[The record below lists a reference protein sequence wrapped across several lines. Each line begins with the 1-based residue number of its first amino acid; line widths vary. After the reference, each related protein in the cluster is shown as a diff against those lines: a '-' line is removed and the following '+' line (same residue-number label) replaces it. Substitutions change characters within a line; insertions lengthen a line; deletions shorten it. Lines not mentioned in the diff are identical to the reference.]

1 MVYSERRELD
11 VSLFTVVRY
20 TLTRWYEVIRGG
32 RYAARYLRGAVAIVI
47 LAGRLRRVFLCAVL
61 QLECD
66 AGSLSLSLS
75 LSRSPVLN
83 AARARG
89 REGKPGSYS

>member
-61 QLECD
+61 QCSNATL
-66 AGSLSLSLS
+66 APSLSPSLSLA
-75 LSRSPVLN
+75 RVER
-83 AARARG
+83 RARSWS
-89 REGKPGSYS
+89 RR

>member
-75 LSRSPVLN
+75 LSLASVER
-83 AARARG
+83 RARSWS
-89 REGKPGSYS
+89 RR